1 MTLTRDLRA
10 IERFEA
16 LERRNSLF
24 EGVTTGVVAG
34 NEFFYIADIQDD
46 KKADSTRSPF

>member
-1 MTLTRDLRA
+1 VTLTRDLRA
-10 IERFEA
+10 IGFEA

-34 NEFFYIADIQDD
+34 NEFFCMADIQDA